1 MNTGNNIDSGQGRPT
16 RRLAHGWRGR
26 VVHGGGRRSRRF
38 AARLQRWRLARY
50 GGVYW
55 TKILR
60 SELDEE
66 SLGELGKAW
75 EHHGSRSVTRVPP
88 VSRGFLACHK
98 LSLPFPSHQ
107 PSRSVPSPSPGLPPF
122 PNPQIHSLSIL
133 TSALPK
139 DSRRLP
145 PSPRTLVSGD
155 RASSAFGM

>member
-1 MNTGNNIDSGQGRPT
+1 MHICYPRAGECICKP
-16 RRLAHGWRGR
+16 AHGG
-26 VVHGGGRRSRRF
+26 
-38 AARLQRWRLARY
+38 ARLRKIMPAPRSMTHIFYNVAHDY

-133 TSALPK
+133 TSAIPK